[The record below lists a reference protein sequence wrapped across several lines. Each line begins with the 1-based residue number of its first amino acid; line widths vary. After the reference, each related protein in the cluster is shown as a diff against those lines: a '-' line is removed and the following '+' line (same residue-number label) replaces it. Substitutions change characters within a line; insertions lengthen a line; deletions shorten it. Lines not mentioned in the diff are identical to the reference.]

1 MGSGIS
7 TAVRPAYGDVDTGA
21 GHAGDVSP
29 LPAPRRAHLHLVVR
43 ERGPDDGP
51 GVDADVDVHGDADA
65 LEALEDEIV
74 VLASHIHAAEHR
86 LLLLVAEFDK
96 RGGWKRAGHRNCAEW
111 LHFRTGIARGAARE
125 KVRAARAL
133 EKLPLTS
140 DAMSRGELSFSKVR
154 AITRLVDDL
163 SDPEKPDAEAE
174 LVDVAKQVT
183 AASLEK
189 IVRGWG
195 VLSGL
200 DETELERRRH
210 RSRYLSVAPDGEGM
224 YVVRGKLDP
233 EVGALLMRALDA
245 AGDAL
250 FRDGEDWAPVGGT
263 RGPRAEEISPR
274 QRRADA
280 AGLLCERAMA
290 MGFGRR
296 VEDADGPDDA
306 DPESMGGA
314 VQDAD
319 TTPRDAPISG
329 TKAERYQVVLHVDMD
344 TLTGEDEPDDSPDA
358 SGARSHLEDGTRV
371 SAETSRRLCCDA
383 AVVKVTRGPDGS
395 VLDVGRKTRT
405 IPPAIRRALEV
416 RDGGCRFPGCGLRFA
431 DGHHIIPWSL
441 GGPTCLSNLVLLCP
455 HHHRCVHEGGFTV
468 RMRSDQ
474 PGAPSF
480 QFHDRSGWPLPDCAP
495 LSRLEPGAVARLLD
509 ENRRNGVDPEWNTP
523 SATWKRDADIPWKVE
538 ARLRQALDPV

>member
-1 MGSGIS
+1 
-7 TAVRPAYGDVDTGA
+7 
-21 GHAGDVSP
+21 
-29 LPAPRRAHLHLVVR
+29 
-43 ERGPDDGP
+43 
-51 GVDADVDVHGDADA
+51 
-65 LEALEDEIV
+65 
-74 VLASHIHAAEHR
+74 
-86 LLLLVAEFDK
+86 
-96 RGGWKRAGHRNCAEW
+96 
-111 LHFRTGIARGAARE
+111 
-125 KVRAARAL
+125 
-133 EKLPLTS
+133 
-140 DAMSRGELSFSKVR
+140 MSRGELSFSKVR

-174 LVDVAKQVT
+174 LVDVARQVT

-290 MGFGRR
+290 MGFGRG
-296 VEDADGPDDA
+296 VEDADGAHQD
-306 DPESMGGA
+306 GA
-314 VQDAD
+314 VQDTD

-344 TLTGEDEPDDSPDA
+344 TLTGEDESDHSPDA
-358 SGARSHLEDGTRV
+358 SGGRSHLEDGTRV

-474 PGAPSF
+474 RLRRAAPLRSSSTTAPAGHSPTPRRFPGWSRAPS
-480 QFHDRSGWPLPDCAP
+480 HASWMRTAGTESTPNGTRRRPPGSGTPTSPGRWRPACARRWTRRSGGWLRLTRLGRAGRAAASFGSPTANALPARRSLRTGSSAGTP
-495 LSRLEPGAVARLLD
+495 PAGAARA
-509 ENRRNGVDPEWNTP
+509 RRWGTRWL
-523 SATWKRDADIPWKVE
+523 AG
-538 ARLRQALDPV
+538 